1 MIKLTCIIYSSVLML
16 FCVSF
21 VALCQWLFC
30 VLFYERFVEHPIQ
43 KFIDLCSTCNISMLL
58 LESDIYGYY
67 IHGQSV
73 HGKAEAGLRQ
83 MHENMLR
90 EEVFT
95 ARFNYAGTKGA
106 ACQIIGGHIGI
117 PCEHSPRFNPL

>member
-1 MIKLTCIIYSSVLML
+1 
-16 FCVSF
+16 
-21 VALCQWLFC
+21 
-30 VLFYERFVEHPIQ
+30 
-43 KFIDLCSTCNISMLL
+43 MLL

-90 EEVFT
+90 EQVTTDTYFT
-95 ARFNYAGTKGA
+95 LIHEA
-106 ACQIIGGHIGI
+106 
-117 PCEHSPRFNPL
+117 SW

>member
-1 MIKLTCIIYSSVLML
+1 
-16 FCVSF
+16 
-21 VALCQWLFC
+21 

-43 KFIDLCSTCNISMLL
+43 KFIDLCSTCNVSMLL

-90 EEVFT
+90 EEVST
-95 ARFNYAGTKGA
+95 VRLSHRDTLGA
-106 ACQIIGGHIGI
+106 SGVIIWGI
-117 PCEHSPRFNPL
+117 QCEQSLMHYGPHN